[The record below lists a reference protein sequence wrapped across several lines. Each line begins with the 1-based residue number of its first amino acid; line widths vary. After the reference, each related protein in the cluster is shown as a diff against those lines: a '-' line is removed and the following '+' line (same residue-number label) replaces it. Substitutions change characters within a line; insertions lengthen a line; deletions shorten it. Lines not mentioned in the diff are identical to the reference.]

1 MKAEWAS
8 FKARLE
14 GSSILAGKVFPIVH
28 KSSGGDPVRA
38 NYAVAKSAPPDRLDD
53 GRLAGSQ
60 RFESDHRFTYDVRIV
75 TTAADGLDIWA
86 EALLKQVLGHKLI
99 VAGRRC
105 TPIELVQ
112 NIEEGDGYD
121 QVSDLYF
128 RDLSFRFW
136 SRRGPVPKEIP

>member
-8 FKARLE
+8 FKARME
-14 GSSILAGKVFPIVH
+14 GSTVIAGRVHPIVR
-28 KSSGGDPVRA
+28 KTSSGEPVRT
-38 NYAVAKSAPPDRLDD
+38 NYVIAKSAPPDRLDD

-60 RFESDHRFTYDVRIV
+60 QFESDHRFTYDVRIV
-75 TTAADGLDIWA
+75 VTAADALDLFA
-86 EALLKQVLGHKLI
+86 EAIFKRMLGHKLI
-99 VAGRRC
+99 VPGRRC

-128 RDLSFRFW
+128 RDMSFRFW
-136 SRRGPVPKEIP
+136 SRRGPTP